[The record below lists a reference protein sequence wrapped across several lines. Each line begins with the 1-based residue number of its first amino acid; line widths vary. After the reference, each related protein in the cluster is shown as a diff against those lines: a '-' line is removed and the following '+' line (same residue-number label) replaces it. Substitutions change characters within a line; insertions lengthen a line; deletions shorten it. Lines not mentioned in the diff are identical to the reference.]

1 MAVSLMV
8 FAAFISRLEDR
19 GAAGLYSSLLS
30 DYPSRIR
37 RDGDRT
43 AHVFM
48 DWGGLLQ
55 FIYLTEGKVP
65 AYDDGQLRV
74 VACRFGEVKAVY
86 LGADALKRGLKA
98 MQDAGLEV
106 TGIEQQSARG
116 EPPAMVALKVVPPAS
131 FCW

>member
-1 MAVSLMV
+1 LTF
-8 FAAFISRLEDR
+8 FAAFIARLEDR
-19 GAAGLYSSLLS
+19 GGSGLYSSLLS
-30 DYPSRIR
+30 EYPSRMR

-65 AYDDGQLRV
+65 AYDGSQLRV
-74 VACRFGEVKAVY
+74 AACRFGEVKAVF
-86 LGADALKRGLKA
+86 LGADALKRGLQA
-98 MQDAGLEV
+98 MQDAGLAV

-116 EPPAMVALKVVPPAS
+116 EPPVLVALKVVPTAAI
-131 FCW
+131 CR